1 MAQTYSA
8 GFFTITST
16 GVSTAVTGTSTAV
29 PIPNASDGNRPRFI
43 RVSSRNEAYV
53 KLGTSSVVAT
63 NQDILVQPGDAAILA
78 VPNGITHIGQI
89 QGTTAGFINVVP
101 LENI

>member
-1 MAQTYSA
+1 
-8 GFFTITST
+8 
-16 GVSTAVTGTSTAV
+16 
-29 PIPNASDGNRPRFI
+29 
-43 RVSSRNEAYV
+43 V